1 MAEERQD
8 PLNESDES
16 QDVRVSRLASD
27 GTGDMSEAAIGDK
40 PKRRPRF
47 EFPVGDVPRSY
58 STQHVSDDERLWA
71 AIAHGSVWITLLGG
85 VASIGMVLPISVFI
99 PLAIY
104 FAFRRRSD
112 YVAFHALQ
120 AFVLQ
125 LVGTLGA
132 LVLLTVGGIVWI
144 IGFIVV
150 LLAMVILIGF
160 VLVPLW
166 GLVGIAL
173 LFIVTLMPLAML
185 FLGTLAA
192 VETYQGRDYRY
203 AVIARWVDRQLAGGF
218 LNSA

>member
-8 PLNESDES
+8 LPIDD
-16 QDVRVSRLASD
+16 QDGRVSRLASD
-27 GTGDMSEAAIGDK
+27 GGENMTEPDSGDK
-40 PKRRPRF
+40 PKRRPHF
-47 EFPVGDVPRSY
+47 DSPAGDVPRSY

-85 VASIGMVLPISVFI
+85 AASIGMALPISVFI
-99 PLAIY
+99 PLAVY

-132 LVLLTVGGIVWI
+132 LILLTVGGIIWT
-144 IGFIVV
+144 IGFIVA
-150 LLAMVILIGF
+150 LLAMLILIGF

-166 GLVGIAL
+166 GIVGIAL
-173 LFIVTLMPLAML
+173 LIAAALMPLAML

-192 VETYQGRDYRY
+192 IETYQGRDYRY
-203 AVIARWVDRQLAGGF
+203 PAIARWVDRQLAGGF
-218 LNSA
+218 LNAA